1 MMHKNDITRVS
12 GVVFDRYRLVK
23 ITAGKLAPCGAGESP
38 LGVSLSAA
46 FAVDEQIGVG
56 LLNGPGTVEIMASG
70 NVTAGDKL
78 VTAADGMVA
87 KDPGVGTRVLIGEA
101 LESVTGGGVIE
112 ALPYGYGHTLTA

>member
-1 MMHKNDITRVS
+1 
-12 GVVFDRYRLVK
+12 
-23 ITAGKLAPCGAGESP
+23 
-38 LGVSLSAA
+38 
-46 FAVDEQIGVG
+46 VG